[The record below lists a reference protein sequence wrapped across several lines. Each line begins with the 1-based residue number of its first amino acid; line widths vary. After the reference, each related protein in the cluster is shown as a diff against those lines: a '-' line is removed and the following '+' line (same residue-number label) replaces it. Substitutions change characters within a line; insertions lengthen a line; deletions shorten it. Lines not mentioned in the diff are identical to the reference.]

1 MEKIENKSCY
11 IGFSYFKNICGI
23 KNINFDFEMFFSE
36 KKEKSDK
43 YNLYFFYSDKNVLN
57 SSLQNLIFLLKNFEK
72 DFFLLNNFI
81 IKEILETIDL
91 DEFRKNIENKPNS
104 EFLRKIWFMIEIILG
119 IEINL
124 SEKFVV
130 KKSYINI
137 LNEEILLLVEII

>member
-72 DFFLLNNFI
+72 DFFLLNNFKSNYI
-81 IKEILETIDL
+81 S
-91 DEFRKNIENKPNS
+91 FNI
-104 EFLRKIWFMIEIILG
+104 
-119 IEINL
+119 
-124 SEKFVV
+124 
-130 KKSYINI
+130 INI
-137 LNEEILLLVEII
+137 FCINSSFFRLKLKNFKIFISI